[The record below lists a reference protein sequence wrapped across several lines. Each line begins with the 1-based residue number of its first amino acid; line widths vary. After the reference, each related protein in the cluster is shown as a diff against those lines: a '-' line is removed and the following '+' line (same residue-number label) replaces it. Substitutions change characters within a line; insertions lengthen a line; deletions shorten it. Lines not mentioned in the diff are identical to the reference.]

1 MTETTKAALIATG
14 IVLGAA
20 FLIGDLHRVILQAV
34 WPYVEALYEYHT
46 R

>member
-1 MTETTKAALIATG
+1 MTETTKVALIATG
-14 IVLGAA
+14 IVLGVA
-20 FLIGDLHRVILQAV
+20 FLVGDLHRIILQAV